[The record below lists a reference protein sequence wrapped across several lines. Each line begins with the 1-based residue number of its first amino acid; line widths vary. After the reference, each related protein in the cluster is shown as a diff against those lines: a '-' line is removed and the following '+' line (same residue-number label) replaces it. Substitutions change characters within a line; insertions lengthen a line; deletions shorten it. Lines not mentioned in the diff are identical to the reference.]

1 MAAPPG
7 LHDMLIFLVDDD
19 TINLKLLKTVL
30 AQAGFANTLLFAS
43 GEAMLRELETTL
55 PDLILLDIMM
65 PGLDGYEVLGKVK
78 TSPHSA
84 NVPVIMVTA
93 VGLDEEMEPLRRCF
107 DLGAVD
113 YLSKPY
119 STVELLVRIKSA
131 LKLEKQRQDLETAA
145 ARIRALEKLLP
156 ICSYCKK
163 VRSDRNHWQ
172 DVEVYITENTDTSF
186 THSICP
192 ECYNLYV
199 KPQLDE
205 LKNKT

>member
-1 MAAPPG
+1 
-7 LHDMLIFLVDDD
+7 MLIFLVDDD